1 MKVACLLILLLN
13 CKFDNDKFVRKN
25 INNNDISIKW
35 YYYSYISN
43 TSPDFIDV
51 KKGDSIVKIFDAVDV
66 ITDVSI
72 NDKTIVIKQYE
83 PHRGI
88 INTQKILPKVFG
100 YKIKIDTSA
109 TYNEYRYRPEA
120 IKE

>member
-1 MKVACLLILLLN
+1 MKIICLLLLLIS

-25 INNNDISIKW
+25 IGNDEISIKW

-51 KKGDSIVKIFDAVDV
+51 KKGDSIIKIFDAIDV
-66 ITDVSI
+66 VTNVSL
-72 NDKTIVIKQYE
+72 NNKTIIIKQYE
-83 PHRGI
+83 PYRGI
-88 INTQKILPKVFG
+88 VNTKKVLPEVFG
-100 YKIKIDTSA
+100 YKIVIDTTA
-109 TYNEYRYRPEA
+109 TYNDYRYRPEA